1 MGENGREEGD
11 GKKIIFEREEERKK
25 RKRVWLMKESMENN
39 KEEVCVGG
47 CVSKKREEKKKEQEL
62 GSFFHFSPIQGKDF
76 KVIPCLFLH
85 SLLYTHTTTIPPSPL
100 SLISFVPFYQ
110 LYSLSIFSL
119 SLCFLKSPPSAEKI
133 FSFSLSLSLSLL
145 SLNRVEE
152 DAHPSKTRLS
162 LKQERKTPDRNNI
175 K

>member
-1 MGENGREEGD
+1 MVN
-11 GKKIIFEREEERKK
+11 EREHGKQQGRG
-25 RKRVWLMKESMENN
+25 
-39 KEEVCVGG
+39 VCG

-110 LYSLSIFSL
+110 LYSLSFFFFLFVFSQISPFSRKDIFL
-119 SLCFLKSPPSAEKI
+119 
-133 FSFSLSLSLSLL
+133 LSLSLSLPQ
-145 SLNRVEE
+145 SCGRGCSSFKNT
-152 DAHPSKTRLS
+152 S
-162 LKQERKTPDRNNI
+162 
-175 K
+175 

>member
-1 MGENGREEGD
+1 MVN
-11 GKKIIFEREEERKK
+11 EREHGKQQGRG
-25 RKRVWLMKESMENN
+25 
-39 KEEVCVGG
+39 VCG

-175 K
+175 NPTCLFFFLLSSSFLSFFLSFFNLQTR

>member
-25 RKRVWLMKESMENN
+25 RKRVWLTKESMVNS
-39 KEEVCVGG
+39 KEGVGVG
-47 CVSKKREEKKKEQEL
+47 VCVSKKREEKKKEQEL

-85 SLLYTHTTTIPPSPL
+85 SLLYAHTTTIPPSPL

-110 LYSLSIFSL
+110 LYSLSFFLSSQISPFSRKDIFL
-119 SLCFLKSPPSAEKI
+119 
-133 FSFSLSLSLSLL
+133 LSLSPLPQSCGRGC
-145 SLNRVEE
+145 S
-152 DAHPSKTRLS
+152 
-162 LKQERKTPDRNNI
+162 
-175 K
+175 